1 MKTLSVIVLF
11 SAALALAGCANK
23 GGSSDPY
30 NTGPGADSS
39 ANYNRSAAT
48 NNYQG
53 GAFTSG
59 GANSGDVSST
69 NYNRNAVTN
78 EYQGG
83 APGLA
88 RTNTGAGY
96 STNYPGLGTNYDQG
110 RGTNSQPIDPDRKNN
125 VPDN

>member
-53 GAFTSG
+53 GA
-59 GANSGDVSST
+59 
-69 NYNRNAVTN
+69 
-78 EYQGG
+78 
-83 APGLA
+83 PGLA
-88 RTNTGAGY
+88 STNTGAGY